1 MRVLTRSKNRGS
13 GDIEGG
19 WRIGCGQTPEGPDN
33 SVSVLMFWVCDHG
46 QNSSFKVSNTVVTG
60 WDLGP
65 FAAMLATWAKVS
77 SNSRIQRNYKEL
89 KLTTYRHS

>member
-65 FAAMLATWAKVS
+65 FAAMLAP
-77 SNSRIQRNYKEL
+77 
-89 KLTTYRHS
+89 